1 MQNIFSTHSMYGRSL
16 YEIVQVAADTY
27 STRFLHHAPHRPLT
41 AEEQADADRQLA
53 DNEAEF
59 NAMVEAFGYPEQI
72 DEHPYGLFTTEAA
85 AQRAAELHDAMSAL
99 WEDIHAFGAPSE
111 CGDPGSKRLQR
122 ELEALEA
129 EFGASSTT
137 DEMVR
142 ELQHERAMPAWQ
154 ALGFASLA
162 QAVGAGDDAIMRA
175 MGERSALQ

>member
-1 MQNIFSTHSMYGRSL
+1 MQNIFSTHSMHGRSL
-16 YEIVQVAADTY
+16 YEIVQLAADTY
-27 STRFLHHAPHRPLT
+27 GARFLHHAPHRPLT

-59 NAMVEAFGYPEQI
+59 DAMVEAFGYPEQI

-85 AQRAAELHDAMSAL
+85 AQRAVELHEAMSGL

-129 EFGASSTT
+129 EFGVRQP
-137 DEMVR
+137 DPMVQ
-142 ELQHERAMPAWQ
+142 ELLVERDSPAWR

-162 QAVGAGDDAIMRA
+162 HAVGAGDDAIMGA
-175 MGERSALQ
+175 MGERSARH